1 MNEKSISVIKKQV
14 NHIMELYTREK
25 KQLLDELFLEA
36 QCSRHAALGTDRFY
50 EIAKL
55 LHLQV
60 HEDSYLDD
68 SDDNI
73 SLQSA
78 LNITKEDIKALR
90 REIGDMPSSDDDDDY
105 EDEEEE
111 DDDDYEEDAV
121 EDDDDYEEEEEDY
134 ENDEDEEEE
143 YSTIPDMIEKTG

>member
-1 MNEKSISVIKKQV
+1 
-14 NHIMELYTREK
+14 MELYPREK

-105 EDEEEE
+105 E
-111 DDDDYEEDAV
+111 
-121 EDDDDYEEEEEDY
+121 EEEEDY
-134 ENDEDEEEE
+134 ENDEEEEEAYENDEEEEEE
-143 YSTIPDMIEKTG
+143 YSTIPDMIERAG